1 MSRVPST
8 SGPQVRLLQALE
20 PIFPLLVHWLTY
32 AFVFLGQSV
41 FREFT
46 FAKERQ
52 WYDMRHKIIR
62 VPYTKDFMLLVSP
75 FPVRICQYL
84 V

>member
-20 PIFPLLVHWLTY
+20 PILPLLGHWLTY
-32 AFVFLGQSV
+32 TFNLLGQSV

-52 WYDMRHKIIR
+52 WYDMRRKIIR

-75 FPVRICQYL
+75 LPVRIRSYL